1 MGRTVKAEVLT
12 RLRAALERD
21 LKTAIPI
28 SDKARVR
35 TVVLGKFTD
44 EIRGIVLSVH
54 GDHPLGFGGRE
65 KDRPTG
71 RRGAITIGSERQWQL
86 PVESVG
92 GSRWETILGTVQ
104 IRALK
109 EIPPSAMIEVVETV
123 KARIAQV
130 INQDSELRNITDE
143 YGQRLF
149 ALETAEY
156 YGYASGG
163 DNTAVDSHWC
173 DFTGQVSSRRI
184 MS

>member
-1 MGRTVKAEVLT
+1 MARTVKAEVLT

-21 LKTAIPI
+21 LKTNIPT

-35 TVVLGKFTD
+35 TVVLGKYTD

-86 PVESVG
+86 PIESIG

-104 IRALK
+104 VRALK
-109 EIPPSAMIEVVETV
+109 DIPPSAMIEVMDTV
-123 KARIAQV
+123 KVRIAQV
-130 INQDSELRNITDE
+130 INQDPDLRNISDE
-143 YGQRLF
+143 YGYRLF
-149 ALETAEY
+149 AFEIAED

-163 DNTAVDSHWC
+163 DSTAVDSHWC
-173 DFTGQVSSRRI
+173 DFTGQVTSRRT
-184 MS
+184 MM